1 MPEKI
6 LKIKKVEKVGKTSPV
21 KTGRYFEAVGRRK
34 TAVARVRLSNHK
46 GGLKINNKDYL
57 QYFPIFRLQQ
67 TAYSPVEKTKLN
79 NKVDV
84 TAQVSGGGLSSQA
97 EAVRHGLARA
107 DRHRYES
114 RMALRLAQPAAEGHL
129 RYSRPGW
136 QLYRGG
142 GIRSRRRH
150 AGADPSA
157 NS

>member
-107 DRHRYES
+107 LILFDLNLKPTLKSFGYLKRDP
-114 RMALRLAQPAAEGHL
+114 RMVERKKFGLKKA
-129 RYSRPGW
+129 
-136 QLYRGG
+136 
-142 GIRSRRRH
+142 RRAPQWAKR
-150 AGADPSA
+150 
-157 NS
+157 